1 MDETEIETDP
11 SLVTFGSIIALADYH
26 NQNAYVFSDGFL
38 KTSLVLK
45 NLVDKKQ
52 TYTITYYLYSSDK

>member
-1 MDETEIETDP
+1 MDETETETDP

-38 KTSLVLK
+38 KTSLILK

-52 TYTITYYLYSSDK
+52 T